1 MSWWGSEVTGG
12 AGAPC
17 AQLAPSLVW
26 VSAWGNCWELMVPL
40 EPVCLHCPGPP
51 SGCPHLGK
59 HVRVG
64 VILQKHRSCP
74 GVVVAGRDV
83 QGREPHLPFRPI
95 VDEVCHHVLMA
106 LLQSHG

>member
-1 MSWWGSEVTGG
+1 MRTAGTISGLGERLGKLLGTDGAFGTRMS
-12 AGAPC
+12 
-17 AQLAPSLVW
+17 
-26 VSAWGNCWELMVPL
+26 PL
-40 EPVCLHCPGPP
+40 SRPQKSPGPP